1 MAEVRRRLATAGY
14 RSDLVE
20 GAIARLLEIGILDD
34 DVFARLWIES
44 RDRARPRGAAA
55 LRRELRL
62 KGVDGSLID
71 EVLAERGGGDDQAPD
86 ATAADALLARSART
100 LARVPDPRARRQR
113 AYALLARHGFDPDT
127 AADAVRR
134 FVATPDTDDS

>member
-1 MAEVRRRLATAGY
+1 VAEVRRRLATAGY

-62 KGVDGSLID
+62 KGVDASLID
-71 EVLAERGGGDDQAPD
+71 EVLAGRGGGDDPAPD